1 MLNFD
6 SAYIFSYYNH
16 QFCNSTNVSIPESIR
31 MMPFSPVS
39 DSILMN
45 IHNLTRKRSSST
57 LIIDNAS
64 IFHPS
69 EIKHI
74 KLIKIWITA
83 CVLLLLEYRKCLYN
97 LNHLPSCRCWSS
109 CNSTW
114 QCNVQYTRLSKNISE
129 NVLKEKLHAKLAARY
144 YHYWRQK
151 LNS

>member
-6 SAYIFSYYNH
+6 SAYIFSYNH

-83 CVLLLLEYRKCLYN
+83 WVGFFEYGKCLYN

-144 YHYWRQK
+144 YY
-151 LNS
+151 

>member
-1 MLNFD
+1 MSFFHHL
-6 SAYIFSYYNH
+6 
-16 QFCNSTNVSIPESIR
+16 CNSTNVYIPESIR

-83 CVLLLLEYRKCLYN
+83 CVLLLFEYRKCLYN

-144 YHYWRQK
+144 YWR
-151 LNS
+151 L